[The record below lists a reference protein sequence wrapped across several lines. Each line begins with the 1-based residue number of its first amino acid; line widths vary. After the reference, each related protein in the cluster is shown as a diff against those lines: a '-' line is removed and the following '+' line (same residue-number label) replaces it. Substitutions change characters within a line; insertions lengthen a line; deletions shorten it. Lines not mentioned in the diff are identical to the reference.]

1 MIEDIIYKC
10 INQSSA
16 AAQLAEHNNK
26 PAVFYQNA
34 PHDKDNLWG
43 EKQFPRINYS
53 VDWTYNPER
62 KTAGTMLIDVW
73 CTNETLQPENIAEN
87 LVSDVSDVFVSD
99 TTGIFCMVWNRTDYF
114 DGAENKEPRVTGAT
128 LSFDILAFPGDG
140 SLPAIETVQ
149 RFIKDMQPACMVIGK
164 DTMPEIYKPTD
175 INPTVYVRLNNLK
188 SNNKNTYAVQWY
200 DAGISIHLIA
210 PKVEDRMKW
219 LMALIQ
225 DFGRETDYLM
235 ADGTTMR
242 FINLT
247 GNPASNPLQTGQIS
261 LSTQYGVL
269 TVEPESEKL
278 NHTNMV

>member
-16 AAQLAEHNNK
+16 SAQLAKHNNN
-26 PAVFYQNA
+26 PAVFYQDA
-34 PHDKDNLWG
+34 PHDKDKLWG
-43 EKQFPRINYS
+43 EEQFPRINYS
-53 VDWTYNPER
+53 IDWTYNPER
-62 KTAGTMLIDVW
+62 KTAGTMIINVW
-73 CTNETLQPENIAEN
+73 CTNETVQPEGISEN
-87 LVSDVSDVFVSD
+87 LVSDISDTFVSD
-99 TTGIFCMVWNRTDYF
+99 QSGIFCMAWNRTDYF
-114 DGAENKEPRVTGAT
+114 DVEGKEPKVTGAT

-140 SLPAIETVQ
+140 SLSAVETVQ

-164 DTMPEIYKPTD
+164 DIMPEIYKPTD
-175 INPTVYVRLNNLK
+175 LNPAVYVRLNNLR
-188 SNNKNTYAVQWY
+188 SNNRNTYAVQWY

-210 PKVEDRMKW
+210 PKVEDRMRW

-225 DFGRETDYLM
+225 DFGREADYLM

-269 TVEPESEKL
+269 TVEPDSEKL
-278 NHTNMV
+278 GHINY